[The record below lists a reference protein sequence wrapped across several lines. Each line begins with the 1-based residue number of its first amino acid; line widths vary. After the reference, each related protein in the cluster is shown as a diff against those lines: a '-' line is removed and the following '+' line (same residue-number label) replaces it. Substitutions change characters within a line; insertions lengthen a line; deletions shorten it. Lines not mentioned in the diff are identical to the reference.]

1 MRLLWSASLLVIV
14 AGVACADEPEPEQ
27 LRAIGSQAVPARD
40 AWERC
45 TASLVR
51 KELGSNRA
59 AEAIADQALIRCK
72 VREDRLRAVLAA
84 RIGGQKAS
92 TVVMQ
97 LRDLHRDSLVA
108 VIGELRRR

>member
-27 LRAIGSQAVPARD
+27 LRAIGAQAVPARD

-45 TASLVR
+45 MASIVR
-51 KELGSNRA
+51 KELGSDRA
-59 AEAIADQALIRCK
+59 AEALAEQALIRCK
-72 VREDRLRAVLAA
+72 AREDRLRAVLAT

-97 LRDLHRDSLVA
+97 LRELHRDSLVA
-108 VIGELRRR
+108 VIAELRRR